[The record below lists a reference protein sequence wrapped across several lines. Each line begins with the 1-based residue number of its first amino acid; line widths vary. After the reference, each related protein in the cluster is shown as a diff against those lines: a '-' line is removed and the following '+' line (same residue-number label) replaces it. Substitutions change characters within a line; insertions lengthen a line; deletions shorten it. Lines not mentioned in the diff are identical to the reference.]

1 MKLRGAHVC
10 SVNHSD
16 LGEDYHANLVD
27 NNIMAGIDTDVVFK
41 THHHHHHHDQD
52 DVDRRD

>member
-1 MKLRGAHVC
+1 
-10 SVNHSD
+10 
-16 LGEDYHANLVD
+16 
-27 NNIMAGIDTDVVFK
+27 MAGIDTDVVFK